1 MALFTK
7 SASQLAE
14 EYQKQ
19 TQQLKD
25 KLVSDLVA
33 IAEKQSKTLGS
44 VVIAKNK
51 LIEEESEVSS
61 ELANTNKLIGEF
73 I

>member
-19 TQQLKD
+19 AQQLKD
-25 KLVSDLVA
+25 KLVLDLVA

-51 LIEEESEVSS
+51 LIEEESKVSS

>member
-7 SASQLAE
+7 SASQIAE
-14 EYQKQ
+14 EYHKQ
-19 TQQLKD
+19 AQQLKY

-33 IAEKQSKTLGS
+33 IATKQSKSLES
-44 VVIAKNK
+44 VIVAKNK
-51 LIEEESEVSS
+51 LIEEESKVSS